1 LFLNLFRNIKIIQIH
16 SITLHMSNKRFTD
29 KNFLELQQANHS
41 PIFGY
46 EQLPL
51 LTLEESV
58 QELISFIPDVNKY
71 AIMAMQNCNQ
81 RSSLLTRDESAAI
94 YLYTMPS
101 LSFFEFLNKALRTNE
116 RDNLKPWLPFLKLF
130 ITALWKLP
138 SIRTTVWRGV
148 CENVSSPF
156 DTDDIHIWWNVN
168 SCSIATNVAE
178 AFIGNAGTLFA
189 IETIHGKDI
198 SAFSAC
204 PYEQEIILIPGT
216 RLRRKAIPLE
226 HKGLRFLH
234 LEEINSQ
241 KYDNQK

>member
-1 LFLNLFRNIKIIQIH
+1 MFLNLFRNIKIIQIH
-16 SITLHMSNKRFTD
+16 SITLHMSNKRFID

-94 YLYTMPS
+94 YLYTMPNI
-101 LSFFEFLNKALRTNE
+101 SFFESLNRALRTKDQ
-116 RDNLKPWLPFLKLF
+116 DNLKPWFLFLKLF
-130 ITALWKLP
+130 ITALRKLP

-156 DTDDIHIWWNVN
+156 DTDDVHIWWNVN
-168 SCSIATNVAE
+168 SCSIATNVAS
-178 AFIGNAGTLFA
+178 AFVGDGGTLFA

-204 PYEQEIILIPGT
+204 SDEQEIILMPGT
-216 RLRRKAIPLE
+216 RLRRRAIPLE
-226 HKGLRFLH
+226 HKGLFVLH
-234 LEEINSQ
+234 LEEITSH
-241 KYDNQK
+241 K